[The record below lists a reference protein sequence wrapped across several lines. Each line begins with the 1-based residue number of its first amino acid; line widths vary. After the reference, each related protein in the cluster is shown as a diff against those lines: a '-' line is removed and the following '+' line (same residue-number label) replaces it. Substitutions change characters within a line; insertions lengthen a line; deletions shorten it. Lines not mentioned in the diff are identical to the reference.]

1 MNLPKIKLI
10 GVGGTI
16 ASIKGDEGLIPGLSV
31 DRIIGAIPEL
41 VKYCEIDTLQL
52 MNIDSSNLQPEH
64 WVKIAKACVDAINDV
79 SIDGVIVLHGT
90 DTMAH
95 SATAVSFLVR
105 DQGKPII
112 FTGAQIPFSS
122 FGTDARRNIVDSVR
136 VIIETDLAETMI
148 VFDSKVFRGCRTT
161 KLREY
166 DFNAFETVDPTPL
179 AEISRRIEIID
190 PFVRRRRNSLAW
202 LDGPL
207 IPNVA
212 LIRAFPGI
220 TPDLFRVLPDI
231 GYRGVVI
238 SAYGAGNL
246 PMKERSVLPAI
257 AELIERGIP
266 VVVTTQCVFGRSEL
280 FLYESGNQLIQVG
293 AISGYDMISETAL
306 IKLMW
311 ALGKSND
318 LGEIAELMGRNLAGE
333 IRSRVLG

>member
-1 MNLPKIKLI
+1 MMI

-16 ASIKGDEGLIPGLSV
+16 ASIKGKEGLVPGLSV
-31 DRIIGAIPEL
+31 DRIISAIPEL
-41 VKYCEIDTLQL
+41 VKYCEIETLQL

-64 WVKIAKACVDAINDV
+64 WMEIAQACVNALNDV
-79 SIDGVIVLHGT
+79 TVDGVIVLHGT

-95 SATAVSFLVR
+95 SATAVSFLIR
-105 DQGKPII
+105 DQGKPIV

-148 VFDSKVFRGCRTT
+148 VFDSKVFRACRTT

-166 DFNAFETVDPTPL
+166 EFNAFETVDPTPL
-179 AEISRRIEIID
+179 AEISRRVEIID
-190 PFVRRRRNSLAW
+190 PFVRRRRTGLAW

-207 IPNVA
+207 IPDVA
-212 LIRAFPGI
+212 LIRAFPGMS
-220 TPDLFRVLPDI
+220 PELFKMLPSI
-231 GYRGVVI
+231 GYKGVVI

-246 PMKERSVLPAI
+246 PMKKRSVLPAI
-257 AELIERGIP
+257 ADLIADGIP
-266 VVVTTQCVFGRSEL
+266 VVITTQCVFGRSEL
-280 FLYESGNQLIQVG
+280 FLYESGNQLVQVG

-311 ALGKSND
+311 ALGKTND
-318 LGEIAELMGRNLAGE
+318 IRQIAELMGKNLAGE
-333 IRSRVLG
+333 IRSRVFV